1 MFTVFANFF
10 IDTEERFL
18 RMTDSYGS
26 FSTVAAERWVVN
38 VRGAFA
44 EDVHRY
50 LSVRLGERYYPSS
63 IESAGGWLQDS
74 LMCARNIETAYVL
87 CWLEDHICM
96 CGSNTLSH
104 VVAEMS
110 RKKLALL
117 MHSFWQ
123 NGVARDRY
131 RGVELEKGD
140 LLDFFIDDAST
151 NRISQ
156 RNHGG
161 SYIIS
166 LPSIMSAD
174 LFRKVLS
181 VDNENPHNWPKATP
195 FAFEKDPYQ
204 VQWLPLARAIPKFE
218 LFCPIDDD
226 HGVPGTCLQAR
237 GLYPLRQSRD
247 SYAWHR

>member
-26 FSTVAAERWVVN
+26 FSTVEAERWVVN
-38 VRGAFA
+38 ARGAFA

-50 LSVRLGERYYPSS
+50 LSIRLGAKYYPSS

-74 LMCARNIETAYVL
+74 LMCSFKIETAYVL

-96 CGSNTLSH
+96 CGSNILSRII
-104 VVAEMS
+104 AEMD
-110 RKKLALL
+110 RKKLTLL

-131 RGVELEKGD
+131 RGVDLQKGD
-140 LLDFFIDDAST
+140 LLDFFIDDALT
-151 NRISQ
+151 NRIIQ

-166 LPSIMSAD
+166 LASIMSTD

-204 VQWLPLARAIPKFE
+204 VQWLPLVRAIPKFE
-218 LFCPIDDD
+218 LFCSIDDD
-226 HGVPGTCLQAR
+226 HRIPGTCLQAR
-237 GLYPLRQSRD
+237 GLYPFRQPRH
-247 SYAWHR
+247 SYALQY